1 MPKDRICL
9 GRFGKV
15 FGLKG
20 EIYFNLYGSEDILRT
35 TDEFY
40 FPDGRFVVKLLGYD
54 TPESVETFVNQ
65 KVYVKG
71 RSGKGD
77 TYTTSELLEM
87 DVIVNGQVVGRVL
100 DLQGTDEAPFLLLE
114 SAPFTREA
122 LSIDRVKKTITVSS
136 EGFLV

>member
-1 MPKDRICL
+1 LENGTLLKVEKL
-9 GRFGKV
+9 GVG
-15 FGLKG
+15 
-20 EIYFNLYGSEDILRT
+20 
-35 TDEFY
+35 
-40 FPDGRFVVKLLGYD
+40 PDGRFVVKLLGYD

-114 SAPFTREA
+114 INGELRRAPFTREA

>member
-1 MPKDRICL
+1 M
-9 GRFGKV
+9 
-15 FGLKG
+15 
-20 EIYFNLYGSEDILRT
+20 EGS
-35 TDEFY
+35 
-40 FPDGRFVVKLLGYD
+40 VVKLLGYD

-114 SAPFTREA
+114 INGELGVLPLPER
-122 LSIDRVKKTITVSS
+122 L
-136 EGFLV
+136 